1 MGYKDEQKKYNKR
14 QKKYNKS
21 LRAKSKTR
29 KARPAEVIENL
40 SVIFPEKILKLI
52 REEPNYSW
60 EITKDADFLVN
71 KETENRIELYVL
83 ED

>member
-1 MGYKDEQKKYNKR
+1 MGYKDEQKKYNE
-14 QKKYNKS
+14 S

-52 REEPNYSW
+52 REERDYAW
-60 EITKDADFLVN
+60 EITKDADFIVN